1 MKDKV
6 KITLAETAVDV
17 DRNYG
22 RWLSKG
28 KAERARVTVTY
39 VGNPTVLVGRVFIV
53 VDQDGRLLISLDS
66 DERIF
71 ATGLKKLGV
80 NSAVV
85 HSKVSDDVERVFIE
99 LGDGPL
105 LELTVELKLQI
116 TRKPARLV
124 LRDGPAPRV
133 WSGYTTTISLLSS
146 RDTARLAGSSTEDGS
161 FTYPIWLFVYI
172 DDGCMKVT
180 MDKFY
185 PEDMHIGTAYLQQ
198 SGEDIVIPN
207 VKAIK
212 IFDHFT
218 CGEHAI
224 EITFTDGRTSV
235 HHIVMELC

>member
-6 KITLAETAVDV
+6 KIMLKEAVADI
-17 DRNYG
+17 DRNGG

-28 KAERARVTVTY
+28 KVERARVTVTY
-39 VGNPTVLVGRVFIV
+39 VGQPTTLVGRVFIV
-53 VDQDGRLLISLDS
+53 VDNYSRLLITLDT

-71 ATGLKKLGV
+71 ATGLKKPGV
-80 NSAVV
+80 ISVVV
-85 HSKVSDDVERVFIE
+85 HAKVSDDVERVFIE
-99 LGDGPL
+99 SGNGSLS
-105 LELTVELKLQI
+105 ELIIALKPQI

-133 WSGYTTTISLLSS
+133 WNGYTTTISLLSS
-146 RDTARLAGSSTEDGS
+146 RDTARLAGSSTKDGS

-198 SGEDIVIPN
+198 SGEDIVVPN
-207 VKAIK
+207 VMKVK

-224 EITFTDGRTSV
+224 EITFTDGCTSV